1 MAAYSPLRYISGHWP
16 AISHLRKP
24 IRTHVRVIAVSE
36 KTGMEG
42 PAPCLIRRPLP
53 AGYRQGVISAITVI
67 LGFSLL
73 FMRYWSFEAEG
84 SWTASST
91 LAAALLSLSIVLQT
105 FSLWRSLQVR
115 DDDETEYTKTLRW
128 FMAATAILLL
138 SVFIAALSF
147 SGLLPL

>member
-1 MAAYSPLRYISGHWP
+1 M
-16 AISHLRKP
+16 
-24 IRTHVRVIAVSE
+24 IAVSE
-36 KTGMEG
+36 KTGIEG
-42 PAPCLIRRPLP
+42 PGPVRQALP

-73 FMRYWSFEAEG
+73 FLRYWSFEAEG

-115 DDDETEYTKTLRW
+115 DDDETEYAITLRW
-128 FMAATAILLL
+128 FMTATAILLL

-147 SGLLPL
+147 SGLLPV